1 MNKFNVNEVRCNGVG
16 GSGYQAVLKHK
27 DAIQGI
33 CQDVRD
39 LIGIEKLWEL
49 ATAEPNVD
57 YHQGTRFNSVE
68 DNAYRLITGIAN
80 HVSEY
85 LPTSELIEMHVGA
98 ILTMLTMKEKVTLV
112 ADACRDCAGA
122 DHWYTFEKDWG

>member
-1 MNKFNVNEVRCNGVG
+1 MEQFNYKKIKCNGVG
-16 GSGYQAVLKHK
+16 GYGYQAVLKHK
-27 DAIQGI
+27 DALLEI

-49 ATAEPNVD
+49 ATVDPNVD
-57 YHQGTRFNSVE
+57 YHQGRRFNSVE
-68 DNAYRLITGIAN
+68 DNAYRLITGIAK

-85 LPTSELIEMHVGA
+85 IPSSELVEMHVGA
-98 ILTMLTMKEKVTLV
+98 ILPMLTMEEKVTLV
-112 ADACRDCAGA
+112 ADACRDCASA

>member
-1 MNKFNVNEVRCNGVG
+1 MSKFKASEVKCNGVG
-16 GSGYQAVLKHK
+16 GHGYQAVLTHK
-27 DAIQGI
+27 DAILEI

-49 ATAEPNVD
+49 ATVEPNVD

-85 LPTSELIEMHVGA
+85 IPTSELIEMHVGA
-98 ILTMLTMKEKVTLV
+98 ILPMLTMEEKVTLV
-112 ADACRDCAGA
+112 ADACRDCASA

>member
-27 DAIQGI
+27 DAIQEI

-49 ATAEPNVD
+49 ATAEHDVD

-68 DNAYRLITGIAN
+68 DNTYRLVTGIAN

-85 LPTSELIEMHVGA
+85 IPTSELIEMHVGA
-98 ILTMLTMKEKVTLV
+98 ILPMLTMEEKVTLV

>member
-1 MNKFNVNEVRCNGVG
+1 MSKFNVNEVRCNGVG

-27 DAIQGI
+27 AAIQEI
-33 CQDVRD
+33 CQEVRD

-49 ATAEPNVD
+49 ATVEPNVD

-68 DNAYRLITGIAN
+68 DNTYRLVTGIAS

-85 LPTSELIEMHVGA
+85 LPTSELIEMHLGA
-98 ILTMLTMKEKVTLV
+98 VLLMLTMEDKVTLV
-112 ADACRDCAGA
+112 ADACRDCASA

>member
-1 MNKFNVNEVRCNGVG
+1 MEQFNYKKIKCNGVG
-16 GSGYQAVLKHK
+16 GYGYQAVLKHK
-27 DAIQGI
+27 DAILEI

-49 ATAEPNVD
+49 ATVDPNVD

-68 DNAYRLITGIAN
+68 DNAYRLITGIAK
-80 HVSEY
+80 HTAEY
-85 LPTSELIEMHVGA
+85 IPNSELIEMHVGA
-98 ILTMLTMKEKVTLV
+98 ILPMLTMEEKVILV
-112 ADACRDCAGA
+112 ADACRDCASA

>member
-1 MNKFNVNEVRCNGVG
+1 MSKFNVNEVRCNGVG

-27 DAIQGI
+27 AAIQEI
-33 CQDVRD
+33 CQEVRD

-49 ATAEPNVD
+49 ATVEPNVD

-68 DNAYRLITGIAN
+68 DNTYRLVTGIAS

-98 ILTMLTMKEKVTLV
+98 VLLMLTMEDKVTLV
-112 ADACRDCAGA
+112 ADACRDCASA

>member
-1 MNKFNVNEVRCNGVG
+1 MEQFNYKKIKCNGVG
-16 GSGYQAVLKHK
+16 GYGYQAVLKHK
-27 DAIQGI
+27 DAILEI

-49 ATAEPNVD
+49 ATVDPNVD
-57 YHQGTRFNSVE
+57 YHQGRRFNSVE
-68 DNAYRLITGIAN
+68 DNAYRLITGIAK

-85 LPTSELIEMHVGA
+85 IPSSELVEMHVGA
-98 ILTMLTMKEKVTLV
+98 ILPMLTMEEKVILV
-112 ADACRDCAGA
+112 ADACRDCASA

>member
-27 DAIQGI
+27 DAIQEI

-57 YHQGTRFNSVE
+57 YNQGTRFNSVE
-68 DNAYRLITGIAN
+68 DNTYRLITGIAS
-80 HVSEY
+80 HVAEY
-85 LPTSELIEMHVGA
+85 IPTSELIEMHVGA
-98 ILTMLTMKEKVTLV
+98 ILPMLTMEEKVILV
-112 ADACRDCAGA
+112 ADACRDCASA

>member
-1 MNKFNVNEVRCNGVG
+1 MSKFKASEVKCNGVG
-16 GSGYQAVLKHK
+16 GHGYQAVLKHK
-27 DAIQGI
+27 DEILEI

-49 ATAEPNVD
+49 ATVEPNVD

-85 LPTSELIEMHVGA
+85 IPTSELIEMHVGA
-98 ILTMLTMKEKVTLV
+98 ILPMLTMEEKVTLV
-112 ADACRDCAGA
+112 ADACRDCASA

>member
-1 MNKFNVNEVRCNGVG
+1 MEQFNYKKIKCNGVG
-16 GSGYQAVLKHK
+16 GYGYQAVLKHK
-27 DAIQGI
+27 DAILEI

-49 ATAEPNVD
+49 ATVDPNVD
-57 YHQGTRFNSVE
+57 YHQGRRFNSVE
-68 DNAYRLITGIAN
+68 DNAYRLITGIAK

-85 LPTSELIEMHVGA
+85 IPSSELVEMHVGA
-98 ILTMLTMKEKVTLV
+98 ILPMLTMEEKVTLV
-112 ADACRDCAGA
+112 ADACRDCASA